1 MAYRSVE
8 IANAFLRQPGALGH
22 LTQMQL
28 QKLTYLANGWN
39 WALNGEQLIDDPA
52 EAWDYGPVY
61 PDLYEHTKFFG
72 REPLERLIT
81 SEDNDAARVFGISDG
96 KAAPYAARLTDREEA
111 IIAHVWKRYGGLS
124 GSQLSALT
132 HQRGTPWSNTYWKR
146 GKSTCIAQDEIRQHF
161 DELARRAQQA
171 AA

>member
-1 MAYRSVE
+1 MAHRSVE
-8 IANAFLRQPGALGH
+8 IANEFLRQPGALGH

-28 QKLTYLANGWN
+28 QKLAYMANGWN
-39 WALNGEQLIDDPA
+39 WALNGEPLIEDGA

-72 REPLERLIT
+72 KNPLERLIT
-81 SEDNDAARVFGISDG
+81 AEDSEAARVFGGSDG
-96 KAAPYAARLTDREEA
+96 RAAPYAGQLSDRESA

-132 HQRGTPWSNTYWKR
+132 HQRGTPWSDAYWSR
-146 GKSTCIAQDEIRQHF
+146 GKSAPIAQDAIRHYF
-161 DELARRAQQA
+161 DELAQRAQA
-171 AA
+171 TA